1 MTRTRVVIDT
11 DPGVDDAAAI
21 LLALANPEIEVVGI
35 TAVDGNV
42 ELAKT
47 AKNAL
52 RICELAGV
60 EVPVAAGAPCP
71 LIRERPWHPAEASV
85 HGDDGLG
92 LVLPAEPSRD
102 LVDAHAIDLIAGL
115 AEQGPLTIV
124 GIGPLT
130 NLALLLAR
138 YPDVTRSIERF
149 VIMGGARLE
158 GNASA
163 AAEFNIWYDP
173 EAAHRVFSSAVPITL
188 LPLDITHQ
196 AVLTGSEFEE
206 LRATGDIGAA
216 LASMIAFY
224 EDKHVVT
231 YGKGFSP
238 MHDVLA
244 TLWLGQ
250 PDAMTFV
257 KGQVTVDCGDSIS
270 RGATLVN
277 TSRDPAVPKNAEV
290 GVELDREMFARTL
303 VDSVAAL
310 QSRRSGAGV

>member
-1 MTRTRVVIDT
+1 
-11 DPGVDDAAAI
+11 
-21 LLALANPEIEVVGI
+21 
-35 TAVDGNV
+35 
-42 ELAKT
+42 
-47 AKNAL
+47 
-52 RICELAGV
+52 
-60 EVPVAAGAPCP
+60 
-71 LIRERPWHPAEASV
+71 
-85 HGDDGLG
+85 
-92 LVLPAEPSRD
+92 
-102 LVDAHAIDLIAGL
+102 
-115 AEQGPLTIV
+115 
-124 GIGPLT
+124 
-130 NLALLLAR
+130 
-138 YPDVTRSIERF
+138 

-257 KGQVTVDCGDSIS
+257 KGQVAVDCGDSIS

-277 TSRDPAVPKNAEV
+277 TSLDPAVPKNAEV
-290 GVELDREMFARTL
+290 GVDLDREMFARTL